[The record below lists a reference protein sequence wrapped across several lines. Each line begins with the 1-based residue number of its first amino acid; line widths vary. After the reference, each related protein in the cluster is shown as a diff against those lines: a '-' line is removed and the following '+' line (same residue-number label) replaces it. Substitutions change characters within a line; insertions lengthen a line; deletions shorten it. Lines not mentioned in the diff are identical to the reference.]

1 MMVADLVEILNLL
14 LVLLLCEK
22 IKINKKKLM
31 NHENNNNKN
40 NKFNMSK

>member
-1 MMVADLVEILNLL
+1 MMVADLVEILSLL

-31 NHENNNNKN
+31 NHDNN